1 MLYYKKLID
10 KKMATVYGTVEIDKD
25 GVVKGLTKEQEKE
38 FANVPGF
45 EFEEEKKTTRKQSA
59 STSKEEEPKEEEK
72 KTTRKSTSTTR
83 KSTARKTTAKKD
95 ENK

>member
-1 MLYYKKLID
+1 MLYYKKLVG
-10 KKMATVYGTVEIDKD
+10 KKMATIYGTVEIDKD
-25 GVVKGLTKEQEKE
+25 GVVKGLNKEQEKE

-45 EFEEEKKTTRKQSA
+45 EFEEEKKTTKKQSA
-59 STSKEEEPKEEEK
+59 TTNKEEPKEEEK
-72 KTTRKSTSTTR
+72 KASTR